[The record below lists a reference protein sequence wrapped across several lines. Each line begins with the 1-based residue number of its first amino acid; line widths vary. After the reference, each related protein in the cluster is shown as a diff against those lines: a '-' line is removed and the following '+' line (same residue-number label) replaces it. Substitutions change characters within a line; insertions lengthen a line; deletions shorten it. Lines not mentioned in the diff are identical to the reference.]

1 MADGATQGVLGLKAR
16 VAQRAFEARGMSAG
30 KALRRALARSAD
42 VLWDLALVAQSVEID
57 VLDQDGV
64 VDALAAGDLLV
75 VLDGPDNVLGLAA
88 IDREVLTA
96 LVEVQTIQQVT
107 QVPVDDRTL
116 TATDAAMAAPFMDD
130 VLKRFAANLDDNPL
144 RAGLEGFR
152 FGAML
157 EDKRAAANLLN
168 APAYQSFRTSVD
180 LALGRR
186 KGRIG
191 FFLPQQASSPSQ
203 PTRSEPGRYEQ
214 TMKFLPVAIEATL
227 ARIAL
232 PLGTIE
238 GLKPGDLLPLTPS
251 VIDNVELRAGRS
263 SVVAKGRIG
272 QMNGMRAVRLNWPH
286 IPATKT
292 PLDASDVETPPAGS
306 SPGSGATQTT
316 ALAAPEK
323 PGLIVEADALPELP
337 ELPAPDTEIAED
349 FGDFETMDFDGL
361 DFDAQITE

>member
-30 KALRRALARSAD
+30 KALRRALSRSAD
-42 VLWDLALVAQSVEID
+42 VLWDLALVAQSVDID

-64 VDALAAGDLLV
+64 VDALTAGDLLV
-75 VLDGPDNVLGLAA
+75 VLDGPDSVLGLAT

-107 QVPVDDRTL
+107 QVPVDDRPL

-130 VLKRFAANLDDNPL
+130 VLKRFAANLEDNPL

-152 FGAML
+152 FGAMI

-168 APAYQSFRTSVD
+168 APAYQGFRTSVD

-191 FFLPQQASSPSQ
+191 FFLPQQTAASSQ
-203 PTRSEPGRYEQ
+203 PAQSEPGRYEQ
-214 TMKFLPVAIEATL
+214 AMKFLPVAIEATL

-232 PLGTIE
+232 PLGTVE
-238 GLKPGDLLPLTPS
+238 SLKPGDLLPLSPS

-263 SVVAKGRIG
+263 PVVAKGRIG
-272 QMNGMRAVRLNWPH
+272 QMNGMRAVRLNWPQ
-286 IPATKT
+286 IPANKDLTKT
-292 PLDASDVETPPAGS
+292 EESETATAAPP
-306 SPGSGATQTT
+306 PGV
-316 ALAAPEK
+316 ALARITSPSVQDLPDTIA
-323 PGLIVEADALPELP
+323 VEDTLPDLPEI
-337 ELPAPDTEIAED
+337 PAPDTEEE
-349 FGDFETMDFDGL
+349 FGDFETMDFDAL